1 VEDGGVLGG
10 VMKTSRILIFAT
22 FLILIIPTASFPLI
36 LGPYTGKAIDS
47 QTGEPIEG
55 AIVLVFWEGHFP
67 IPPDGYSTVLA
78 AKLMYTDKA
87 GGYSIPTTV
96 VTLGLLS
103 LYHEARL
110 VIYQPGYQVHS
121 DWQHAGP
128 DPPSFKKIGNIVK
141 LDRIPPNFDHKEHYE
156 WIRTVL
162 SHINDIGWE
171 APVWGT
177 KLTWKKHIE
186 LNLRS
191 GILGKEELLRRAEW
205 ERRRGEHQ

>member
-1 VEDGGVLGG
+1 MENVRILGG
-10 VMKTSRILIFAT
+10 VMKTFLIFAT
-22 FLILIIPTASFPLI
+22 FLILIIPTTSFSLI
-36 LGPYTGKAIDS
+36 LGPYTGKVIDS
-47 QTGEPIEG
+47 QTGEPVEG
-55 AIVLVFWEGHFP
+55 ATVLVYWVGHFP
-67 IPPDGYSTVLA
+67 VPPDGYSAELA
-78 AKLMYTDKA
+78 AKLVYTDKT
-87 GGYSIPTTV
+87 GKYTIPTTV

-141 LDRIPPNFDHKEHYE
+141 LDRIPPNFNHEEHYRRLE
-156 WIRTVL
+156 DL
-162 SHINDIGWE
+162 LHIDVIGWRD
-171 APVWGT
+171 PIWGT

-186 LNLRS
+186 LNLRRE
-191 GILGKEELLRRAEW
+191 ILGKEELLRRAEW